1 MEYSFKV
8 ATRASIYY
16 LPDLLVLSFR
26 MPPISGSFNTSS
38 NEAQSNIDL
47 NQIKLNTEERPTI
60 YALPVNGIVILLM
73 FLILIVITIVCIHS
87 NRVRFEFLLI
97 LSINTIVC
105 TLELLKNWRR
115 GKKLKKILRKREI
128 TEKVKN

>member
-1 MEYSFKV
+1 MEYPFKV
-8 ATRASIYY
+8 TTRAQIY
-16 LPDLLVLSFR
+16 LPDLLVFSVR

-105 TLELLKNWRR
+105 TLELLKN
-115 GKKLKKILRKREI
+115 
-128 TEKVKN
+128 